1 MQQTVYLYAI
11 TMFKQYVSLLY
22 FLIFAACS
30 VTQNNIQNEPGN
42 STQSSH
48 ITISKADPNT
58 AYLGK
63 WQLLKLDG
71 APFVATPVLQ
81 RKQPNN
87 PAAMS
92 PVAASASIQFSPDG
106 HFRATAGCNRLFG
119 RQERVYPDF
128 KLGPIG
134 STRMGCATSAEQV
147 FTSALVTMTEAR
159 REDKQLILSNDAGRE
174 MLFSRY

>member
-30 VTQNNIQNEPGN
+30 VTQNNIQNEPSN

-92 PVAASASIQFSPDG
+92 PVAASASIQFNSAPIVTSVPQPG
-106 HFRATAGCNRLFG
+106 ATDCLAAKSGCIQISNLAPSDPPEWDAPRQPNRYL
-119 RQERVYPDF
+119 P
-128 KLGPIG
+128 
-134 STRMGCATSAEQV
+134 
-147 FTSALVTMTEAR
+147 AL
-159 REDKQLILSNDAGRE
+159 
-174 MLFSRY
+174 

>member
-11 TMFKQYVSLLY
+11 TMFKQYFSLLY
-22 FLIFAACS
+22 FLTFAACS

-71 APFVATPVLQ
+71 APFVATPVLKENSRITPLQ
-81 RKQPNN
+81 CRRSRPRLQFNSAPMVTSVPQPGATDCLAAKSGCIQISNLAPSDPPEWDAPRQPNRYL
-87 PAAMS
+87 PA
-92 PVAASASIQFSPDG
+92 
-106 HFRATAGCNRLFG
+106 L
-119 RQERVYPDF
+119 
-128 KLGPIG
+128 
-134 STRMGCATSAEQV
+134 
-147 FTSALVTMTEAR
+147 
-159 REDKQLILSNDAGRE
+159 
-174 MLFSRY
+174 

>member
-11 TMFKQYVSLLY
+11 TMFKQYFSLLY

-92 PVAASASIQFSPDG
+92 PVAASASIQFNSIQPRWSLPC
-106 HFRATAGCNRLFG
+106 HSRVQPIVWPPRAGVSRFQTWPHRIHQNGMHHVSRTGIYQRFSDND
-119 RQERVYPDF
+119 Q
-128 KLGPIG
+128 
-134 STRMGCATSAEQV
+134 STT
-147 FTSALVTMTEAR
+147 R
-159 REDKQLILSNDAGRE
+159 R
-174 MLFSRY
+174 

>member
-11 TMFKQYVSLLY
+11 TMFKQYISLLSL
-22 FLIFAACS
+22 LIFSACG

-48 ITISKADPNT
+48 VTISKADPNT
-58 AYLGK
+58 TYLGN

-92 PVAASASIQFSPDG
+92 PVAASASIQFSSVQFSPDG
-106 HFRATAGCNRLFG
+106 HFRATAGCNQLFG
-119 RQERVYPDF
+119 RQKRVCPDF

-134 STRMGCATSAEQV
+134 LTRTGCTTSAEQV
-147 FTSALVTMTEAR
+147 FTGTLATMTKAQ
-159 REDKQLILSNDAGRE
+159 REDKS
-174 MLFSRY
+174 

>member
-1 MQQTVYLYAI
+1 
-11 TMFKQYVSLLY
+11 MFKQYFSLLY
-22 FLIFAACS
+22 FLTFAACS

-42 STQSSH
+42 STQSSDV
-48 ITISKADPNT
+48 TISKADPNN

-147 FTSALVTMTEAR
+147 FTSALATMTKAR
-159 REDKQLILSNDAGRE
+159 REDKQLILSNNSGRE

>member
-1 MQQTVYLYAI
+1 MQLPCLNNIFLCYI
-11 TMFKQYVSLLY
+11 FSLL
-22 FLIFAACS
+22 LPVASPKI
-30 VTQNNIQNEPGN
+30 
-42 STQSSH
+42 
-48 ITISKADPNT
+48 ISKTNRVTALRAAISPFQMANPNT

-134 STRMGCATSAEQV
+134 STRMGCTTSAEQV
-147 FTSALVTMTEAR
+147 FTSALATMTKAR
-159 REDKQLILSNDAGRE
+159 REDKQLILSNNAGRE

>member
-1 MQQTVYLYAI
+1 MQQTVYFYAVTI
-11 TMFKQYVSLLY
+11 FKQYFSLLH
-22 FLIFAACS
+22 FLIYAACGA
-30 VTQNNIQNEPGN
+30 TQNNTQNEPGN

-92 PVAASASIQFSPDG
+92 PVAASASIQFSSAPMVTSVPQPG
-106 HFRATAGCNRLFG
+106 ATDCLAAKSGSVQISNLAPSDPPEWDAPRQPNRYL
-119 RQERVYPDF
+119 P
-128 KLGPIG
+128 
-134 STRMGCATSAEQV
+134 
-147 FTSALVTMTEAR
+147 AL
-159 REDKQLILSNDAGRE
+159 
-174 MLFSRY
+174 